1 MMLNSSD
8 KAILLHDFDIDFEY
22 GSVHYLENLK
32 YYVVFNK
39 EMRSENT
46 SFVAKVYDKK
56 GDLLFTIPF
65 PHVEIYRKKISLM
78 FAWCWE
84 VDGGL
89 RIVFN
94 TSERIMRD
102 FWHEFN
108 FEKRAYTNSGMAY

>member
-1 MMLNSSD
+1 MQLNTSQ
-8 KAILLHDFDIDFEY
+8 KIELLSNFDIDFEY
-22 GSVHYLENLK
+22 GSITYLENIK

-46 SFVAKVYDKK
+46 SFVAKVFDKK
-56 GDLLFTIPF
+56 GRLLFTIPF

-84 VDGGL
+84 VDSGL

-94 TSERIMRD
+94 TSEGIMRD

-108 FEKRAYTNSGMAY
+108 FEKCAYTNSGIAY